1 MGRVVILSVKVPKE
15 IVEEIDRLIK
25 NGVFS
30 SRSEAIRRAMALL
43 IRKYSNEIYETA
55 N

>member
-25 NGVFS
+25 YGIFS

-43 IRKYSNEIYETA
+43 IRKYSNELRESA
-55 N
+55 S

>member
-15 IVEEIDRLIK
+15 IVEEIDKLIK
-25 NGVFS
+25 SGIFS

-43 IRKYSNEIYETA
+43 IKEYSGSNIEV
-55 N
+55 